1 MLKGGW
7 LLYDWVFLRIN
18 QNINVREIIVA
29 MAMQIANILIWE
41 KDLISSLGITVGMY
55 SICGYYALFFR

>member
-1 MLKGGW
+1 MIE
-7 LLYDWVFLRIN
+7 YFLRIN

-41 KDLISSLGITVGMY
+41 KDLIYSLGITVGIY
-55 SICGYYALFFR
+55 SICGFYYALFC